1 MFETMLQYLQGR
13 FRYVNMKQL
22 LGNVPNDRCVQV
34 ALSVGLEVKN
44 MEAMDQRFAH
54 QTLVKLALAD

>member
-22 LGNVPNDRCVQV
+22 LGNVPNDPCVQV

-44 MEAMDQRFAH
+44 MEAVDPSFAH